1 MTTRRIK
8 KRLAG
13 HIHRLRHFIGY
24 LSLGQGLFESWDKA
38 GRTL

>member
-1 MTTRRIK
+1 MNTYRLK
-8 KRLAG
+8 KRLASR
-13 HIHRLRHFIGY
+13 IKRLRDFLTF